1 MNPATDPLSPVKA
14 ATTRAAGIT
23 AAAGTGLARPFLH
36 QLFKLVDSHPMVA
49 LGVSLSRL
57 PAL

>member
-1 MNPATDPLSPVKA
+1 MQATDPLSPVIV

-36 QLFKLVDSHPMVA
+36 QLSKLVDRMTVHP

-57 PAL
+57 PAW